1 MPRNPK
7 GEMTVSEIRNL
18 VRQHNK
24 LSVIS
29 NVDKKSRKDL
39 IDEIRKKGYEVD
51 HINKKIVKGGE
62 SIAQEKTAE
71 PKPQKRTKK
80 KALIKSGEP
89 PVLVGAKK
97 KKSTPPPIPPNV
109 KGKKVRPN
117 RTALIAGKPI

>member
-7 GEMTVSEIRNL
+7 GEMNVSEIRNL

-29 NVDKKSRKDL
+29 NVDKKSRADL
-39 IDEIRKKGYEVD
+39 IKEIRERGYEVD
-51 HINKKIVKGGE
+51 HVNKKIVSGKK
-62 SIAQEKTAE
+62 SISQAKEAE

-80 KALIKSGEP
+80 KALIKGGEP

-97 KKSTPPPIPPNV
+97 SPPPIPENV

-117 RTALIAGKPI
+117 RTALIAGKAI

>member
-7 GEMTVSEIRNL
+7 GEMNVTEIRNL

-29 NVDKKSRKDL
+29 NVDKKSRTEL
-39 IDEIRKKGYEVD
+39 INEIREKGYEVD
-51 HINKKIVKGGE
+51 HINKKIVKGGK
-62 SIAQEKTAE
+62 SIAQSKEAE

-80 KALIKSGEP
+80 KELIKGGEP
-89 PVLVGAKK
+89 PVLIGTRKA
-97 KKSTPPPIPPNV
+97 TPPPIPENV

-117 RTALIAGKPI
+117 RTALIAGKAI